1 MAYKFI
7 IKGIRKFNE
16 EKVVEKALVSY
27 RGIANDPE
35 VKVMYHETSGEEKE
49 SYTVMTVNVSSQ
61 GVNIKHMNGGN
72 IIVELPW
79 LASQMDVRLCYAY
92 LNAVKKVHR
101 GARIMDEEDKG
112 VKLTEAD
119 AKEQWQQRWQ
129 NMDEIINK
137 GEKLVVAGAVRD
149 FHLNPAKYVGRDEAT
164 NRIGVV
170 FEDLVTIQ
178 WANLDAINVREEKR
192 HVTEEE
198 ELSSIRVV
206 DNQED
211 AFIGA
216 CQYVGMMKGNTCKM
230 VKFEDFCHLMK
241 EQDEFQLLDDAQALL
256 NKMDDEQWNEL
267 FDRAGGI
274 VRENFRKTFIMRWN
288 TDVSNYTLSEFED
301 AMEDFFDEGFYYD
314 WSIWDYQKAHIGD
327 KFYMIRT
334 GEGANGVVMR
344 GTIIGTPY
352 PDEDWSGKGRK
363 VYYIRMNLTN
373 MIHPER
379 TPLLLTTDELT
390 KAVPDFN
397 WKEGHSGEILNDTQS
412 AKLEEVWEDYIGR
425 THAISSEEVVDGNF
439 NDFYKEKGWK
449 RPECYQGHGD
459 HIDTIMD
466 PEEFLE
472 KHLPEV
478 GTWTFFDTAHT
489 HITHNEYQDDEGDLL
504 VVKTGGDMGMIA
516 LMLNNAK
523 AKRIDFVST
532 YPFHKGIPH
541 KLTIKKVAE
550 WDNQV
555 EAVVYAETEE
565 MPIAFYATDYYTNKK
580 KYVPGAELDIELAAS
595 AYKIVEGESETVLD
609 AETSA
614 KMRSDMG
621 IEPEYDKEGNILPMI
636 LCNEE
641 LVAYLP
647 HNEEYPDDAE
657 FASSIKSV
665 EQVSLF
671 GIDFIKAEISICHEP
686 EETYVPLYF
695 KKEYL
700 PDAKKGTLVRGFLWM
715 QGKINDEN

>member
-1 MAYKFI
+1 MAYKFT

-16 EKVVEKALVSY
+16 EKIVEKTLTSY
-27 RGIANDPE
+27 RGVADDPE
-35 VKVMYHETSGEEKE
+35 VKIRYHQETGEERE
-49 SYTVMTVNVSSQ
+49 SYTIMTEKVSTQ
-61 GVNIKHMNGGN
+61 GINIKHMIGGN

-79 LASQMDVRLCYAY
+79 LASQMDVKLCYAY
-92 LNAVKKVHR
+92 LNAIKKVHR
-101 GARIMDEEDKG
+101 GSRIVDEEDKG

-119 AKEQWQQRWQ
+119 AKEQWHLRCK
-129 NMDEIINK
+129 NLDDIINR
-137 GEKLVVAGAVRD
+137 GEKLVISGANRD
-149 FHLNPAKYVGRDEAT
+149 FHLNPAKYIGRDEAM
-164 NRIGVV
+164 NKIEEA
-170 FEDLVTIQ
+170 FEDFINVQ
-178 WANLDAINVREEKR
+178 WTNLEAINIGEEKR
-192 HVTEEE
+192 HITEEE
-198 ELSSIRVV
+198 ELSTIRVV
-206 DNQED
+206 DNTD
-211 AFIGA
+211 DVFIGV

-230 VKFEDFCHLMK
+230 VKFDYFCHLME
-241 EQDEFQLLDDAQALL
+241 EQDEFRLLDEAQALL
-256 NKMDDEQWNEL
+256 DKMDDEQWNEL
-267 FDRAGGI
+267 FDRAEGV

-288 TDVSNYTLSEFED
+288 TDISNYKLSEFED
-301 AMEDFFDEGFYYD
+301 AMGDFFDEGFYYD

-327 KFYMIRT
+327 RFYMIRT
-334 GEGANGVVMR
+334 GEGKNGVVMR
-344 GTIIGTPY
+344 GTIISTPY

-363 VYYIRMNLTN
+363 VFYIRMSLTN

-390 KAVPDFN
+390 EAIPDFN
-397 WKEGHSGEILNDTQS
+397 WKGGHSGEILSDVQ
-412 AKLEEVWEDYIGR
+412 ADKLEEVWRDYIER
-425 THAISSEEVVDGNF
+425 THAISSEEVVEGDF
-439 NDFYKEKGWK
+439 NEFYKEKGWK
-449 RPECYQGHGD
+449 KPECYQGHGD

-466 PEEFLE
+466 PDEFLE

-489 HITHNEYQDDEGDLL
+489 NITHNEYHDDEGDLL
-504 VVKTGGDMGMIA
+504 VVKTGDDMGMIA

-523 AKRIDFVST
+523 AKRIDFVCT

-550 WDNQV
+550 WDSQV

-580 KYVPGAELDIELAAS
+580 RYVPGAELDIELAAS
-595 AYKIVEGESETVLD
+595 AYKIVEGERETVLD

-614 KMRSDMG
+614 RMRSDMG
-621 IEPEYDKEGNILPMI
+621 IEPEYDKDGNVLPMI
-636 LCNEE
+636 LSNEK

-647 HNEEYPDDAE
+647 HNEEFPDDAE

-671 GIDFIKAEISICHEP
+671 GIDFIKAVISICHEP

-700 PDAKKGTLVRGFLWM
+700 PNAKKGTLVRGFLWM
-715 QGKINDEN
+715 QGKINNEN

>member
-1 MAYKFI
+1 MAYKFT

-16 EKVVEKALVSY
+16 EKIVEKTLTSY
-27 RGIANDPE
+27 RGVADDPE
-35 VKVMYHETSGEEKE
+35 VKIRYHQETGEERE
-49 SYTVMTVNVSSQ
+49 SYTIMTEKVSTQ
-61 GVNIKHMNGGN
+61 GINIKHMIGGN

-79 LASQMDVRLCYAY
+79 LASQMDVKLCYAY
-92 LNAVKKVHR
+92 LNAIKKVHR
-101 GARIMDEEDKG
+101 GCRIVDEEDKG
-112 VKLTEAD
+112 VKLTEVD
-119 AKEQWQQRWQ
+119 VKEQWHLRCK
-129 NMDEIINK
+129 NLDDIINR
-137 GEKLVVAGAVRD
+137 GEKLVISGANRD
-149 FHLNPAKYVGRDEAT
+149 FHLNPARYFGRDEAK
-164 NRIGVV
+164 NKIEEA
-170 FEDLVTIQ
+170 FEDFINVQ
-178 WANLDAINVREEKR
+178 WTNLEAINIREEKR
-192 HVTEEE
+192 HITEEE
-198 ELSSIRVV
+198 ELSTIRVV
-206 DNQED
+206 DNTD
-211 AFIGA
+211 DVFIGV

-230 VKFEDFCHLMK
+230 VKFEDFCSLME
-241 EQDEFQLLDDAQALL
+241 EQDKFRLLDEAQALL
-256 NKMDDEQWNEL
+256 DKMDDEQWNDL
-267 FDRAGGI
+267 FDRAEGI
-274 VRENFRKTFIMRWN
+274 IRENFRKTFIMRWN
-288 TDVSNYTLSEFED
+288 TDISNYKLSEFED

-327 KFYMIRT
+327 RFYMIRT
-334 GEGANGVVMR
+334 GEGKNGVVMR

-363 VYYIRMNLTN
+363 VFYIRMSLTN

-390 KAVPDFN
+390 EAIPDFN
-397 WKEGHSGEILNDTQS
+397 WKGGHSGEILSDAQ
-412 AKLEEVWEDYIGR
+412 ADKLEEVWKDYIER
-425 THAISSEEVVDGNF
+425 THAISSEEVVDGDF
-439 NDFYKEKGWK
+439 NEFYKEKGWK
-449 RPECYQGHGD
+449 KPECYQGHGD

-466 PEEFLE
+466 PDEFLE

-489 HITHNEYQDDEGDLL
+489 NITHNEYHNDEGDLL

-523 AKRIDFVST
+523 AKRIEFVCT

-580 KYVPGAELDIELAAS
+580 RYVPGAELDIELAAS
-595 AYKIVEGESETVLD
+595 AYKIVEGEKETVLD

-614 KMRSDMG
+614 RMRSDMG
-621 IEPEYDKEGNILPMI
+621 IEPEYDKDGNVLPMI
-636 LCNEE
+636 LSNEKF
-641 LVAYLP
+641 VAYLP
-647 HNEEYPDDAE
+647 HNEEFPDDAE

-671 GIDFIKAEISICHEP
+671 GIDFIKAVISICHEP

-700 PDAKKGTLVRGFLWM
+700 PNAQKGTLVRGFLWM
-715 QGKINDEN
+715 QGKINNEN

>member
-1 MAYKFI
+1 MAYKFT

-16 EKVVEKALVSY
+16 EKVVEKTLTSY
-27 RGIANDPE
+27 RGVANDLD
-35 VKVMYHETSGEEKE
+35 VKVRYHQETGEEKE
-49 SYTVMTVNVSSQ
+49 SYTIMTENLSTQ
-61 GVNIKHMNGGN
+61 GINIKHMIGGN
-72 IIVELPW
+72 IVIELPW
-79 LASQMDVRLCYAY
+79 LASQMDVKLCYAY
-92 LNAVKKVHR
+92 LNAIKKVHR
-101 GARIMDEEDKG
+101 GCRIVDEEDKG

-119 AKEQWQQRWQ
+119 AKEQWHLRCK
-129 NMDEIINK
+129 NLDDIINR
-137 GEKLVVAGAVRD
+137 GEKLVISGVNRD
-149 FHLNPAKYVGRDEAT
+149 FHLNPAKYIGRDEAK
-164 NRIGVV
+164 NKIQEA
-170 FEDLVTIQ
+170 FEDFINVQ
-178 WANLDAINVREEKR
+178 WTNLEAINIGEEKR
-192 HVTEEE
+192 HITEEE
-198 ELSSIRVV
+198 ELSTIRVV
-206 DNQED
+206 DNTD
-211 AFIGA
+211 DVFIGV

-230 VKFEDFCHLMK
+230 VKFEDFCSLM
-241 EQDEFQLLDDAQALL
+241 ENLDEFRLLDDAQALL
-256 NKMDDEQWNEL
+256 NKIDEEKWDEL
-267 FDRAGGI
+267 FDKAQGI
-274 VRENFRKTFIMRWN
+274 IRENFRKTFIMRWN
-288 TDVSNYTLSEFED
+288 TDISNYKLSEFED

-327 KFYMIRT
+327 RFYMIRT
-334 GEGANGVVMR
+334 GEGKNGVVMR
-344 GTIIGTPY
+344 GSIIGTPY

-363 VYYIRMNLTN
+363 VFYIRMSLTN

-390 KAVPDFN
+390 EAIPDFN
-397 WKEGHSGEILNDTQS
+397 WKGGHSGEILSDAQ
-412 AKLEEVWEDYIGR
+412 ADKLEKVWKDYIER
-425 THAISSEEVVDGNF
+425 THAISSEEVVDGDF
-439 NDFYKEKGWK
+439 NEFYKEKGWK
-449 RPECYQGHGD
+449 KPECYQGHGD

-489 HITHNEYQDDEGDLL
+489 RITHNEYHDDEGDLL

-523 AKRIDFVST
+523 VKRIDFVCT

-550 WDNQV
+550 WDSQI

-565 MPIAFYATDYYTNKK
+565 MPIAFYATDYYTNKN
-580 KYVPGAELDIELAAS
+580 KYVPGAVLDIELAAS
-595 AYKIVEGESETVLD
+595 GYKVIEGEEKTVLD

-614 KMRSDMG
+614 RMRQDMG
-621 IEPEYDKEGNILPMI
+621 IEPEYDENGNILPME
-636 LCNEE
+636 LYNNE

-647 HNEEYPDDAE
+647 HNEEFPDDAE
-657 FASSIKSV
+657 FASTVKSV

-671 GIDFIKAEISICHEP
+671 GIDFIKAVISICHEP

-700 PDAKKGTLVRGFLWM
+700 PETKAGTLLRGFLWM
-715 QGKINDEN
+715 QGKIKN

>member
-1 MAYKFI
+1 MAYKFT

-16 EKVVEKALVSY
+16 EKIVEKTLTSY
-27 RGIANDPE
+27 RGVADDPE
-35 VKVMYHETSGEEKE
+35 VKIRYHQETGEERE
-49 SYTVMTVNVSSQ
+49 SYTIMTEKISTQ
-61 GVNIKHMNGGN
+61 GINIKHMVGGN

-79 LASQMDVRLCYAY
+79 LASQMDVKLCYAY
-92 LNAVKKVHR
+92 LNAIKKVHR
-101 GARIMDEEDKG
+101 GCRIVDEEDKG

-119 AKEQWQQRWQ
+119 AKEQWHLRCK
-129 NMDEIINK
+129 NLDDIINR
-137 GEKLVVAGAVRD
+137 GEKLVISGANRD
-149 FHLNPAKYVGRDEAT
+149 FHLNPARYIGRDEAK
-164 NRIGVV
+164 NKIEEA
-170 FEDLVTIQ
+170 FEDFINVQ
-178 WANLDAINVREEKR
+178 WTNLEAINIGEEKR
-192 HVTEEE
+192 HITEEE
-198 ELSSIRVV
+198 ELSTIRVV
-206 DNQED
+206 DNTD
-211 AFIGA
+211 DVFIGV

-230 VKFEDFCHLMK
+230 VKFEDFCHLM
-241 EQDEFQLLDDAQALL
+241 EENDEFRLLDEAQALL
-256 NKMDDEQWNEL
+256 DKMDDEQWNEL
-267 FDRAGGI
+267 FDRAEGV
-274 VRENFRKTFIMRWN
+274 VRENFRKTFVMRWN
-288 TDVSNYTLSEFED
+288 TDISNYKLSEFED

-327 KFYMIRT
+327 HFYMIRT
-334 GEGANGVVMR
+334 GEGKNGVVMR

-363 VYYIRMNLTN
+363 VYYIRMSLSN

-390 KAVPDFN
+390 EVIPDFN
-397 WKEGHSGEILNDTQS
+397 WKGGHSGEILSDAQ
-412 AKLEEVWEDYIGR
+412 ADKLEKVWKDYIER
-425 THAISSEEVVDGNF
+425 THAISSEEVVDGDF
-439 NDFYKEKGWK
+439 NEFYKEKGWK
-449 RPECYQGHGD
+449 KPECYQGHGD

-466 PEEFLE
+466 PDEFLE

-489 HITHNEYQDDEGDLL
+489 NITHNEYHNDEGDLL

-523 AKRIDFVST
+523 AKRIDFVCT

-541 KLTIKKVAE
+541 KLNIKKVAE
-550 WDNQV
+550 WDSQV

-565 MPIAFYATDYYTNKK
+565 MPIAFYATDYYTNKN
-580 KYVPGAELDIELAAS
+580 KYVPGAVLNIELAGS

-614 KMRSDMG
+614 RVRSDMG
-621 IEPEYDKEGNILPMI
+621 IEPEYDKDGNVLPMI
-636 LCNEE
+636 LNNEK

-647 HNEEYPDDAE
+647 HNEEFPDDAE

-700 PDAKKGTLVRGFLWM
+700 PDARKGTLVRGFLWM
-715 QGKINDEN
+715 QGKINNEN

>member
-1 MAYKFI
+1 MAYKFT

-16 EKVVEKALVSY
+16 EKIVEKTLTSY
-27 RGIANDPE
+27 RGVADDPE
-35 VKVMYHETSGEEKE
+35 VKIRYHQETGEERE
-49 SYTVMTVNVSSQ
+49 SYTIMTEKVSTQ
-61 GVNIKHMNGGN
+61 GINIKHMIGGN

-79 LASQMDVRLCYAY
+79 LASQMDVKLCYAY
-92 LNAVKKVHR
+92 LNAIKKVHR
-101 GARIMDEEDKG
+101 GCRIVDEEDKG
-112 VKLTEAD
+112 VKLTEVD
-119 AKEQWQQRWQ
+119 AKEQWHLRCK
-129 NMDEIINK
+129 NLDDIINR
-137 GEKLVVAGAVRD
+137 GEKLVISGANRD
-149 FHLNPAKYVGRDEAT
+149 FHLNPARYFGRDEAK
-164 NRIGVV
+164 NKIEEA
-170 FEDLVTIQ
+170 FEDFINVQ
-178 WANLDAINVREEKR
+178 WTNLEAINIREEKR
-192 HVTEEE
+192 HITEEE
-198 ELSSIRVV
+198 ELSTIRVV
-206 DNQED
+206 DNTD
-211 AFIGA
+211 DVFIGV

-230 VKFEDFCHLMK
+230 VKFEDFCSLME
-241 EQDEFQLLDDAQALL
+241 EQDKFRLLDEAQALL
-256 NKMDDEQWNEL
+256 DKMDDEQWNEL
-267 FDRAGGI
+267 FDRAEGV
-274 VRENFRKTFIMRWN
+274 VREYFRKTFIMRWN
-288 TDVSNYTLSEFED
+288 TDISNYKLSEFED

-327 KFYMIRT
+327 RFYMIRT
-334 GEGANGVVMR
+334 GEGKNGVVMR

-363 VYYIRMNLTN
+363 VFYIRMSLTN

-390 KAVPDFN
+390 EAIPDFN
-397 WKEGHSGEILNDTQS
+397 WKGGHSGEILSDAQ
-412 AKLEEVWEDYIGR
+412 ADKLEKVWKDYIER
-425 THAISSEEVVDGNF
+425 THAISSEEVVDGDF
-439 NDFYKEKGWK
+439 NEFYKEKGWK
-449 RPECYQGHGD
+449 KPECYQGHGD

-466 PEEFLE
+466 PDEFLE

-489 HITHNEYQDDEGDLL
+489 NITHNEYHDDEGDLL

-523 AKRIDFVST
+523 AKRIDFVCT

-550 WDNQV
+550 WDSQV

-580 KYVPGAELDIELAAS
+580 RYVLGAELDIELAAS
-595 AYKIVEGESETVLD
+595 AYKIVEGEKETVLD

-614 KMRSDMG
+614 RMRSDMG
-621 IEPEYDKEGNILPMI
+621 IELEYNKDGNVLPMI
-636 LCNEE
+636 LSNEK

-647 HNEEYPDDAE
+647 HNEEFPDDAE

-715 QGKINDEN
+715 QGKINNEN

>member
-1 MAYKFI
+1 MAYKFT

-16 EKVVEKALVSY
+16 EKVVEKVLLSF

-35 VKVMYHETSGEEKE
+35 VKVMYHETSGAEKE
-49 SYTVMTVNVSSQ
+49 SYTVMTVSVSSQ
-61 GVNIKHMNGGN
+61 GINIKHMIGGN

-119 AKEQWQQRWQ
+119 AKEEWQHRWQ

-149 FHLNPAKYVGRDEAT
+149 FHLNPAKYIGRDEAT
-164 NRIGVV
+164 NRIGEA
-170 FEDLVTIQ
+170 FDDLIAIQ

-192 HVTEEE
+192 HVSEEE

-211 AFIGA
+211 VFIGA

-256 NKMDDEQWNEL
+256 NKMNIEQWNEL

-288 TDVSNYTLSEFED
+288 TDISNYTLSEFED
-301 AMEDFFDEGFYYD
+301 ALEDFFDEGFYYD
-314 WSIWDYQKAHIGD
+314 WSIWDYQKADIGD

-334 GEGANGVVMR
+334 GDGKNGVVMR
-344 GTIIGTPY
+344 GTIIGNPY

-373 MIHPER
+373 MIHPEK

-390 KAVPDFN
+390 EAIPDFN
-397 WKEGHSGEILNDTQS
+397 WKEGHSGEILSDSQ
-412 AKLEEVWEDYIGR
+412 ADKLEEVWKDYIER

-449 RPECYQGHGD
+449 KPECYQGHGD

-466 PEEFLE
+466 PEEFLT
-472 KHLPEV
+472 KFLPDI
-478 GTWTFFDTAHT
+478 GKWTFYDTAHT
-489 HITHNEYQDDEGDLL
+489 KITHNEYDDEKGDLL

-516 LMLNNAK
+516 LMLNNEK
-523 AKRIDFVST
+523 AKRIDFVCT
-532 YPFHKGIPH
+532 FPFHKGIPH
-541 KLTIKKVAE
+541 KLRIKKVVE
-550 WDNQV
+550 WDSQV

-565 MPIAFYATDYYTNKK
+565 MNIAFYATDYYTNKA

-595 AYKIVEGESETVLD
+595 GYKVVEGEEKTVLD

-614 KMRSDMG
+614 KMRNDMG
-621 IEPEYDKEGNILPMI
+621 IEPEYDDEGNVLPME
-636 LCNEE
+636 LYHNE
-641 LVAYLP
+641 LVAYLS

-657 FASSIKSV
+657 FASPIKSV

-671 GIDFIKAEISICHEP
+671 GIDFIKAVISICHEP

-700 PDAKKGTLVRGFLWM
+700 PNAKKGTLVRGFLWM
-715 QGKINDEN
+715 QGKIKA

>member
-1 MAYKFI
+1 MAYKFT

-16 EKVVEKALVSY
+16 EKIVEKTLTSY
-27 RGIANDPE
+27 RGVADDPE
-35 VKVMYHETSGEEKE
+35 VKIRYHQETGEERE
-49 SYTVMTVNVSSQ
+49 SYTIMTEKVSTQ
-61 GVNIKHMNGGN
+61 GINIKHMIGGN

-79 LASQMDVRLCYAY
+79 LASQMDVKLCYAY
-92 LNAVKKVHR
+92 LNAIKKVHR
-101 GARIMDEEDKG
+101 GCRIVDEEDKG
-112 VKLTEAD
+112 VKLTEVD
-119 AKEQWQQRWQ
+119 AKEQWHLRCK
-129 NMDEIINK
+129 NLDDIINR
-137 GEKLVVAGAVRD
+137 GEKLVISGANRD
-149 FHLNPAKYVGRDEAT
+149 FHLNPARYIGRDEAK
-164 NRIGVV
+164 NKIEEA
-170 FEDLVTIQ
+170 FEDFINVQ
-178 WANLDAINVREEKR
+178 WTNLEAINIREEKR
-192 HVTEEE
+192 HITEEE
-198 ELSSIRVV
+198 ELSTIRVV
-206 DNQED
+206 DNTD
-211 AFIGA
+211 DVFIGV

-230 VKFEDFCHLMK
+230 VKFEDFCHLMEEK
-241 EQDEFQLLDDAQALL
+241 DEYRLLDEAQALL
-256 NKMDDEQWNEL
+256 DTMDDEQWNEL
-267 FDRAGGI
+267 FDSAEGV

-288 TDVSNYTLSEFED
+288 TDISNYKLSEFED
-301 AMEDFFDEGFYYD
+301 AMEDFFNEGFYYD

-327 KFYMIRT
+327 RFYMIRT
-334 GEGANGVVMR
+334 GEGKNGVVMR
-344 GTIIGTPY
+344 GIIIGTPY

-363 VYYIRMNLTN
+363 VFYIRMSLTN

-390 KAVPDFN
+390 EAIPDFN
-397 WKEGHSGEILNDTQS
+397 WKGGHSGEILSDAQ
-412 AKLEEVWEDYIGR
+412 ADKLEKVWKDYIER
-425 THAISSEEVVDGNF
+425 THAISSEEVVDGDF
-439 NDFYKEKGWK
+439 NEFYKEKGWK
-449 RPECYQGHGD
+449 KPECYQGHGD

-489 HITHNEYQDDEGDLL
+489 NITHNEYHNDEGDLL

-523 AKRIDFVST
+523 AKRIDFVCT

-541 KLTIKKVAE
+541 KLNIKKVAE
-550 WDNQV
+550 WDSQV

-580 KYVPGAELDIELAAS
+580 RYVPGAELDIELAAS
-595 AYKIVEGESETVLD
+595 AYKIVEGEKETVLD

-614 KMRSDMG
+614 RMRSDMG
-621 IEPEYDKEGNILPMI
+621 IEPEYDKDGNVLPMI
-636 LCNEE
+636 LSNEK

-647 HNEEYPDDAE
+647 HNEEFPDDAE

-700 PDAKKGTLVRGFLWM
+700 PDARKGTLVRGFLWM
-715 QGKINDEN
+715 QGKINNEN

>member
-1 MAYKFI
+1 MAYKFT

-27 RGIANDPE
+27 RGIDNDPE
-35 VKVMYHETSGEEKE
+35 VKVMYHETLGEEKE

-61 GVNIKHMNGGN
+61 GVNIKHMIGGN

-119 AKEQWQQRWQ
+119 AKEEWQQRWQ

-149 FHLNPAKYVGRDEAT
+149 FHLNPAKYIGRDEAT
-164 NRIGVV
+164 NRIGEA
-170 FEDLVTIQ
+170 FDDLIAIQ

-211 AFIGA
+211 VFIGA
-216 CQYVGMMKGNTCKM
+216 CQFVGMMKGNTCKM
-230 VKFEDFCHLMK
+230 VKFEDFCHLMEK
-241 EQDEFQLLDDAQALL
+241 QDEFQLLDDAQALL
-256 NKMDDEQWNEL
+256 NKMDVEMWNEL

-274 VRENFRKTFIMRWN
+274 NRENFRKTFIMRWN
-288 TDVSNYTLSEFED
+288 TDISNYTLSEFED

-314 WSIWDYQKAHIGD
+314 WSIWDHQKAHIGD

-379 TPLLLTTDELT
+379 TPLLLTTGELT
-390 KAVPDFN
+390 EAIPDFN
-397 WKEGHSGEILNDTQS
+397 WKEGHSGEILSDSQ
-412 AKLEEVWEDYIGR
+412 ADKLEGVWNDYIER
-425 THAISSEEVVDGNF
+425 THVISSEEVVEGDF

-449 RPECYQGHGD
+449 KPECYQGHGD

-466 PEEFLE
+466 PEEFLT
-472 KHLPEV
+472 KYLPDI
-478 GTWTFFDTAHT
+478 GKWTFYDTAHT
-489 HITHNEYQDDEGDLL
+489 KITHNEYDNEKGDLL
-504 VVKTGGDMGMIA
+504 VVKTGGEMGMVA
-516 LMLNNAK
+516 LLLNNEK
-523 AKRIDFVST
+523 VGRLDFVCT

-541 KLTIKKVAE
+541 KLKIKKVAE
-550 WDNQV
+550 WDSQV

-565 MPIAFYATDYYTNKK
+565 MNIAFYATDYYTNKA

-595 AYKIVEGESETVLD
+595 GYKVVEGEEKTVLD

-614 KMRSDMG
+614 KMRNDMG
-621 IEPEYDKEGNILPMI
+621 IEPEYDDEGNVLPME
-636 LCNEE
+636 LYHNE
-641 LVAYLP
+641 LVAYLS

-657 FASSIKSV
+657 FASPIKSV

-671 GIDFIKAEISICHEP
+671 SIDFIKAVISICHEP
-686 EETYVPLYF
+686 EETYVHLYF

-700 PDAKKGTLVRGFLWM
+700 PNAKKGTLVRGFLWM
-715 QGKINDEN
+715 QGKIKA

>member
-1 MAYKFI
+1 MAYKFT

-27 RGIANDPE
+27 RGIDNDPE

-61 GVNIKHMNGGN
+61 GVNIKHMIGGN

-119 AKEQWQQRWQ
+119 AKEEWQQRWQ

-149 FHLNPAKYVGRDEAT
+149 FHLNPAKYIGRDEAT
-164 NRIGVV
+164 NRIGEA
-170 FEDLVTIQ
+170 FDDLVAIQ

-198 ELSSIRVV
+198 ELSNIRVV

-211 AFIGA
+211 VFIGA
-216 CQYVGMMKGNTCKM
+216 CQFVGMMKGNTCKM
-230 VKFEDFCHLMK
+230 VKFEDFCHLM
-241 EQDEFQLLDDAQALL
+241 ENQEGFRLLDDAQALL

-288 TDVSNYTLSEFED
+288 TDISNYTLSEFED

-327 KFYMIRT
+327 HFYMIRT
-334 GEGANGVVMR
+334 GEGTNGVVMR

-390 KAVPDFN
+390 EAIPDFN
-397 WKEGHSGEILNDTQS
+397 WKEGHSGEILSDSQTD
-412 AKLEEVWEDYIGR
+412 KLEDVWKDYIER
-425 THAISSEEVVDGNF
+425 THAISSEEVVEGDF

-449 RPECYQGHGD
+449 KPECYQGHGD

-466 PEEFLE
+466 PEEFLT
-472 KHLPEV
+472 KYLPDI
-478 GTWTFFDTAHT
+478 GKWTFYDTAHT
-489 HITHNEYQDDEGDLL
+489 KITHNEYDDEKGDLL

-516 LMLNNAK
+516 LMLNNEK
-523 AKRIDFVST
+523 AKRIDFVCT

-541 KLTIKKVAE
+541 KLKIKKVVE
-550 WDNQV
+550 WDSQV

-565 MPIAFYATDYYTNKK
+565 MNIAFYATDYYANKSR
-580 KYVPGAELDIELAAS
+580 YVPGAELDIELAAS
-595 AYKIVEGESETVLD
+595 AYKIIEGESETVLD

-621 IEPEYDKEGNILPMI
+621 IEPEYDKDGNILPMV
-636 LCNEE
+636 LCNDE

-647 HNEEYPDDAE
+647 HNEEFPDDAE
-657 FASSIKSV
+657 FASPIKSV
-665 EQVSLF
+665 EPLSLF

-700 PDAKKGTLVRGFLWM
+700 PNAQKGTLVRGFLWM
-715 QGKINDEN
+715 QGKIKA

>member
-1 MAYKFI
+1 MAYKFT

-27 RGIANDPE
+27 RGIDNDPE

-61 GVNIKHMNGGN
+61 GINIKHMIGGN

-119 AKEQWQQRWQ
+119 AKEEWQQRWQ

-149 FHLNPAKYVGRDEAT
+149 FHLNPAKYIGRDEAT
-164 NRIGVV
+164 NRIGEA
-170 FEDLVTIQ
+170 FDDLVAIQ

-192 HVTEEE
+192 HVSEEE
-198 ELSSIRVV
+198 ELSSIRIV

-211 AFIGA
+211 VFIGA

-230 VKFEDFCHLMK
+230 VKFEDFCHLMEK
-241 EQDEFQLLDDAQALL
+241 QDEFQLLDDAQALL

-288 TDVSNYTLSEFED
+288 TDISNYTLSEFED

-327 KFYMIRT
+327 HFYMIRT

-390 KAVPDFN
+390 EAIPDFN
-397 WKEGHSGEILNDTQS
+397 WKEGHSGEILSDSQ
-412 AKLEEVWEDYIGR
+412 ADKLEGVWNDYIER
-425 THAISSEEVVDGNF
+425 THAISSEEVVEGDF

-449 RPECYQGHGD
+449 KPECYQGHGD

-466 PEEFLE
+466 PEEFLT
-472 KHLPEV
+472 KYLPDI
-478 GTWTFFDTAHT
+478 GKWTFYDTAHT
-489 HITHNEYQDDEGDLL
+489 KITHNEYDDEKGDLL

-516 LMLNNAK
+516 LMLNNEK
-523 AKRIDFVST
+523 AKRIDFVCT

-541 KLTIKKVAE
+541 KLKIKKVAE
-550 WDNQV
+550 WDSQV
-555 EAVVYAETEE
+555 EAVVYAETEG
-565 MPIAFYATDYYTNKK
+565 MNISFYATDYYANKSR
-580 KYVPGAELDIELAAS
+580 YVPGAELNIELAAS
-595 AYKIVEGESETVLD
+595 AYKIMEGESKTVLD

-614 KMRSDMG
+614 KMRSDMR
-621 IEPEYDKEGNILPMI
+621 IEPEYDKDGNILPMI
-636 LCNEE
+636 LCNDE

-647 HNEEYPDDAE
+647 HNEEFPDDAE
-657 FASSIKSV
+657 FASPIKSV

-671 GIDFIKAEISICHEP
+671 GIDFIKAVISICHEP

-700 PDAKKGTLVRGFLWM
+700 PNAKKGTLVRGFLWM
-715 QGKINDEN
+715 QGKIR

>member
-1 MAYKFI
+1 MAYKFT

-27 RGIANDPE
+27 RGIDNDPE

-61 GVNIKHMNGGN
+61 GINIKHMIGGN

-92 LNAVKKVHR
+92 LNSVKKVHR

-119 AKEQWQQRWQ
+119 AKEEWQQRWQ

-149 FHLNPAKYVGRDEAT
+149 FHLNPSKYIGRDEAT
-164 NRIGVV
+164 NRIGEA
-170 FEDLVTIQ
+170 FDDLIAIQ

-211 AFIGA
+211 VFIGA
-216 CQYVGMMKGNTCKM
+216 CQFVGMMKGNTCKM
-230 VKFEDFCHLMK
+230 VKFEDFCHLM
-241 EQDEFQLLDDAQALL
+241 ENQEGFRLLDDAQALL
-256 NKMDDEQWNEL
+256 NKMDVELWNEL

-288 TDVSNYTLSEFED
+288 TDISNYTLSEFED

-314 WSIWDYQKAHIGD
+314 WSIWDHQKAHIGD

-390 KAVPDFN
+390 EAIPDFN
-397 WKEGHSGEILNDTQS
+397 WKEGHSGEILSDAQ
-412 AKLEEVWEDYIGR
+412 ADKLEEVWKDYIER
-425 THAISSEEVVDGNF
+425 THAISSEEVVEGDF

-449 RPECYQGHGD
+449 KPECYQGHGD

-466 PEEFLE
+466 PEEFLT
-472 KHLPEV
+472 KYLPDI
-478 GTWTFFDTAHT
+478 GKWTFYDTAHT
-489 HITHNEYQDDEGDLL
+489 KITHNEYDDEKGDLL

-516 LMLNNAK
+516 LMLNNEK
-523 AKRIDFVST
+523 AKRIDFVCT

-541 KLTIKKVAE
+541 KLKIKKVAE
-550 WDNQV
+550 WDSQV
-555 EAVVYAETEE
+555 EAVVYAETEG
-565 MPIAFYATDYYTNKK
+565 MNIAFYATDYYANKRR
-580 KYVPGAELDIELAAS
+580 YVPGAELNIELAAS
-595 AYKIVEGESETVLD
+595 AYKIIESESETVLD
-609 AETSA
+609 AVTSA

-621 IEPEYDKEGNILPMI
+621 IEPEYDKDGNILPMV
-636 LCNEE
+636 LCNDE
-641 LVAYLP
+641 LVAYLQ
-647 HNEEYPDDAE
+647 HNEEFPDDAE
-657 FASSIKSV
+657 FASPIKSV
-665 EQVSLF
+665 EPVSLF

-715 QGKINDEN
+715 QGKIRA

>member
-1 MAYKFI
+1 MAYKFT

-16 EKVVEKALVSY
+16 EKIVEKTLTSY
-27 RGIANDPE
+27 RGVADDPE
-35 VKVMYHETSGEEKE
+35 VKIRYHQETGEERE
-49 SYTVMTVNVSSQ
+49 SYTIMTEKVSTQ
-61 GVNIKHMNGGN
+61 GINIKHMVGGN

-79 LASQMDVRLCYAY
+79 LASLMDVKLCYAY
-92 LNAVKKVHR
+92 LNAIKKVHR
-101 GARIMDEEDKG
+101 GCRIVDEEDKG

-119 AKEQWQQRWQ
+119 AKEQWHLRCK
-129 NMDEIINK
+129 NLDDIINR
-137 GEKLVVAGAVRD
+137 GEKLVISGANRD
-149 FHLNPAKYVGRDEAT
+149 FHLNPARYIGRDEAK
-164 NRIGVV
+164 NKIEEA
-170 FEDLVTIQ
+170 FEDFINVQ
-178 WANLDAINVREEKR
+178 WTNLEAINIGEEKR
-192 HVTEEE
+192 HITEEE
-198 ELSSIRVV
+198 ELSTIRVV
-206 DNQED
+206 DNTD
-211 AFIGA
+211 DVFIGV

-230 VKFEDFCHLMK
+230 VKFEDFCHLM
-241 EQDEFQLLDDAQALL
+241 EENDEFRLLDEAQALL
-256 NKMDDEQWNEL
+256 DKMDDEQWNEL
-267 FDRAGGI
+267 FDRAEGV
-274 VRENFRKTFIMRWN
+274 VRENFRKTFVMRWN
-288 TDVSNYTLSEFED
+288 TDISNYKLSEFED

-327 KFYMIRT
+327 RFYMIRT
-334 GEGANGVVMR
+334 GEGKNGVVMR

-363 VYYIRMNLTN
+363 VYYIRMSLSN

-390 KAVPDFN
+390 EVIPDFN
-397 WKEGHSGEILNDTQS
+397 WKGGHSGEILSDAQ
-412 AKLEEVWEDYIGR
+412 ADKLEKVWKDYIER
-425 THAISSEEVVDGNF
+425 THAISSEEVVDGDF
-439 NDFYKEKGWK
+439 NEFYKEKGWK
-449 RPECYQGHGD
+449 KPECYQGHGD

-466 PEEFLE
+466 PDEFLE

-489 HITHNEYQDDEGDLL
+489 NITHNEYHNDEGDLL

-541 KLTIKKVAE
+541 KLNIKKVAE

-565 MPIAFYATDYYTNKK
+565 MPIAFYATDYYTNKN
-580 KYVPGAELDIELAAS
+580 KYVPGAVLNIELAGS

-614 KMRSDMG
+614 RMRSDMG
-621 IEPEYDKEGNILPMI
+621 IEPEYDKDGNVLPMI
-636 LCNEE
+636 LNNEK

-647 HNEEYPDDAE
+647 HNEEFPDDAE

-715 QGKINDEN
+715 QGKINNEN

>member
-1 MAYKFI
+1 MAYKFT

-16 EKVVEKALVSY
+16 EKVVEKTLTSY
-27 RGIANDPE
+27 RGVAGDPE
-35 VKVMYHETSGEEKE
+35 VKVRYHQETGEEKV
-49 SYTVMTVNVSSQ
+49 SYTIMTEKLSTQ
-61 GVNIKHMNGGN
+61 GINIKHMVGGN
-72 IIVELPW
+72 ILIELPW
-79 LASQMDVRLCYAY
+79 LASQMDVKLCYAY
-92 LNAVKKVHR
+92 LNAIKKVHR
-101 GARIMDEEDKG
+101 GARIMDEDDKG

-119 AKEQWQQRWQ
+119 AKEQWHLRCK
-129 NMDEIINK
+129 NLDDIINR
-137 GEKLVVAGAVRD
+137 GEKLIIAGANRD
-149 FHLNPAKYVGRDEAT
+149 FHLNPAKYIGRDEAKNKIEEAFDDFIT
-164 NRIGVV
+164 V
-170 FEDLVTIQ
+170 Q
-178 WANLDAINVREEKR
+178 WTSLEAINIGEEKR
-192 HVTEEE
+192 HISEEE
-198 ELSSIRVV
+198 ELSTIRVV
-206 DNQED
+206 DNTD
-211 AFIGA
+211 DVFIGV

-230 VKFEDFCHLMK
+230 VKFEDFCHLMEDK
-241 EQDEFQLLDDAQALL
+241 DEFRLLDDAQALL
-256 NKMDDEQWNEL
+256 DKMDDEQWNEL
-267 FDRAGGI
+267 FDRVEGI
-274 VRENFRKTFIMRWN
+274 VRENFRKTFVMRWN
-288 TDVSNYTLSEFED
+288 TDISNYKLSEFED

-327 KFYMIRT
+327 HFYMIRT
-334 GEGANGVVMR
+334 GEGKNGVVMR

-363 VYYIRMNLTN
+363 VYYIRMSLSN

-390 KAVPDFN
+390 EAIPDFN
-397 WKEGHSGEILNDTQS
+397 WKGGHSGEILSDAQ
-412 AKLEEVWEDYIGR
+412 ADKLEKVWKDYIER
-425 THAISSEEVVDGNF
+425 THAISSEEVVDGDF
-439 NDFYKEKGWK
+439 NEFYKEKGWK
-449 RPECYQGHGD
+449 KPECYQGHGD

-489 HITHNEYQDDEGDLL
+489 RITHNEYHNDEGDLL

-523 AKRIDFVST
+523 AKRIDFVCT

-550 WDNQV
+550 WDSQV

-580 KYVPGAELDIELAAS
+580 RYVPGAELDIELAAS
-595 AYKIVEGESETVLD
+595 AYKIVEGEKETVLD

-614 KMRSDMG
+614 RMRSDMG
-621 IEPEYDKEGNILPMI
+621 IELEYDKDGNVLPMI
-636 LCNEE
+636 LSNEK

-647 HNEEYPDDAE
+647 HNEEFPDDAE

-695 KKEYL
+695 KNEYL
-700 PDAKKGTLVRGFLWM
+700 PDARKGTLVRGFLWM
-715 QGKINDEN
+715 QGKINNEN

>member
-1 MAYKFI
+1 MAYKFT

-16 EKVVEKALVSY
+16 EKIVEKTLTSY
-27 RGIANDPE
+27 RGVADDPE
-35 VKVMYHETSGEEKE
+35 VKIRYHQETGEERE
-49 SYTVMTVNVSSQ
+49 SYTIMTEKVSTQ
-61 GVNIKHMNGGN
+61 GINIKHMIGGN

-79 LASQMDVRLCYAY
+79 LASQMDVKLCYAY
-92 LNAVKKVHR
+92 LNAIKKVHR
-101 GARIMDEEDKG
+101 GCRIVDEEDKG

-119 AKEQWQQRWQ
+119 AKEQWHLRCK
-129 NMDEIINK
+129 NLDDIINR
-137 GEKLVVAGAVRD
+137 GEKLVISGANRD
-149 FHLNPAKYVGRDEAT
+149 FHLNPARYIGRDEAK
-164 NRIGVV
+164 NKIEEA
-170 FEDLVTIQ
+170 FEDFINVQ
-178 WANLDAINVREEKR
+178 WTNLEAINIREEKR
-192 HVTEEE
+192 HITEEE
-198 ELSSIRVV
+198 ELSTIRVV
-206 DNQED
+206 DNTD
-211 AFIGA
+211 DVFIGV

-230 VKFEDFCHLMK
+230 VKFEDFCSLME
-241 EQDEFQLLDDAQALL
+241 EQDKFRLLDEAQALL
-256 NKMDDEQWNEL
+256 DKMDDEQWNDL
-267 FDRAGGI
+267 FDRAEGI
-274 VRENFRKTFIMRWN
+274 IRENFRKTFIMRWN
-288 TDVSNYTLSEFED
+288 TDISNYKLSEFED

-327 KFYMIRT
+327 HFYMIRT
-334 GEGANGVVMR
+334 GEGKNGVVMR

-363 VYYIRMNLTN
+363 VYYIRMSLSN

-390 KAVPDFN
+390 EVIPDFN
-397 WKEGHSGEILNDTQS
+397 WKGGHSGEILSDAQ
-412 AKLEEVWEDYIGR
+412 ADKLEKVWKDYIER
-425 THAISSEEVVDGNF
+425 THAISSEEVVDGDF
-439 NDFYKEKGWK
+439 NEFYKEKGWK
-449 RPECYQGHGD
+449 KPECYQGHGD

-466 PEEFLE
+466 PDEFLE

-489 HITHNEYQDDEGDLL
+489 NITHNEYHNDEGDLL

-523 AKRIDFVST
+523 AKRIEFVCT

-580 KYVPGAELDIELAAS
+580 RYVPGAELDIELAAS
-595 AYKIVEGESETVLD
+595 AYKIVEGEKETVLD

-614 KMRSDMG
+614 RMRSDMG
-621 IEPEYDKEGNILPMI
+621 IEPEYDKDGNVLPMI
-636 LCNEE
+636 LSNEK

-647 HNEEYPDDAE
+647 HNEEFPDDAE

-671 GIDFIKAEISICHEP
+671 GIDFIKAVISICHEP

-700 PDAKKGTLVRGFLWM
+700 PNAKKGTLVRGFLWM
-715 QGKINDEN
+715 QGKINNEN

>member
-1 MAYKFI
+1 
-7 IKGIRKFNE
+7 
-16 EKVVEKALVSY
+16 
-27 RGIANDPE
+27 
-35 VKVMYHETSGEEKE
+35 
-49 SYTVMTVNVSSQ
+49 MTVNVSSQ
-61 GVNIKHMNGGN
+61 GINIKHMIGGN

-119 AKEQWQQRWQ
+119 AKEEWQQRWQ

-149 FHLNPAKYVGRDEAT
+149 FHLNPAKYIGRDEAT
-164 NRIGVV
+164 NRIGEAFDDFVA
-170 FEDLVTIQ
+170 IQ

-192 HVTEEE
+192 HITEEE

-211 AFIGA
+211 VFIGA
-216 CQYVGMMKGNTCKM
+216 CQFVGMMKGNTCKM
-230 VKFEDFCHLMK
+230 VKFEDFCHLM
-241 EQDEFQLLDDAQALL
+241 ENQEGFRLLDDAQALL

-288 TDVSNYTLSEFED
+288 TDISNYTLSEFEN

-327 KFYMIRT
+327 HFYMIRT

-363 VYYIRMNLTN
+363 VYYIRMSLTN

-390 KAVPDFN
+390 EAIPDFN
-397 WKEGHSGEILNDTQS
+397 WKEGHSGEILSDSQ
-412 AKLEEVWEDYIGR
+412 ADKLEDVWKDYIER
-425 THAISSEEVVDGNF
+425 TYAISSEEVVEGDF

-449 RPECYQGHGD
+449 KPECYQGHGD

-466 PEEFLE
+466 PEEFLS
-472 KHLPEV
+472 KFLPDI
-478 GTWTFFDTAHT
+478 GKWTFYDTAHT
-489 HITHNEYQDDEGDLL
+489 KITHNEYDDEKGDLL

-516 LMLNNAK
+516 LMLNNEK
-523 AKRIDFVST
+523 AKRIDFVCT

-541 KLTIKKVAE
+541 KLKIKKVVE
-550 WDNQV
+550 WDSQV
-555 EAVVYAETEE
+555 EAVVYAETEG
-565 MPIAFYATDYYTNKK
+565 MNIAFYATDYYANKSR
-580 KYVPGAELDIELAAS
+580 YVPGAELDIELAAS
-595 AYKIVEGESETVLD
+595 AYKIIEGESETVLD

-621 IEPEYDKEGNILPMI
+621 IEPEYDKEGNVLPLT
-636 LCNEE
+636 LCNDE

-647 HNEEYPDDAE
+647 HNEEFPDDAE
-657 FASSIKSV
+657 FASPIKSV
-665 EQVSLF
+665 EPVSLF
-671 GIDFIKAEISICHEP
+671 GIDFIKAVISICHEP

-700 PDAKKGTLVRGFLWM
+700 PNAQKGTLVRGFLWM
-715 QGKINDEN
+715 QGKIKA

>member
-1 MAYKFI
+1 MAYKFT

-16 EKVVEKALVSY
+16 EKIVEKTLTSY
-27 RGIANDPE
+27 RGVADDPE
-35 VKVMYHETSGEEKE
+35 VKIRYHQETGEERE
-49 SYTVMTVNVSSQ
+49 SYTIMTEKVSTQ
-61 GVNIKHMNGGN
+61 GINIKHMIGGN

-79 LASQMDVRLCYAY
+79 LASQMDVKLCYAY
-92 LNAVKKVHR
+92 LNAIKKVHR
-101 GARIMDEEDKG
+101 GCRIVDEEDKG
-112 VKLTEAD
+112 VKLTEVD
-119 AKEQWQQRWQ
+119 AKEQWHLRCK
-129 NMDEIINK
+129 NLDDIINR
-137 GEKLVVAGAVRD
+137 GEKLVISGANRD
-149 FHLNPAKYVGRDEAT
+149 FHLNPARYIGRDEAK
-164 NRIGVV
+164 NKIEEA
-170 FEDLVTIQ
+170 FEDFINVQ
-178 WANLDAINVREEKR
+178 WTNLEAINIREEKR
-192 HVTEEE
+192 HITEEE
-198 ELSSIRVV
+198 ELSTIRVV
-206 DNQED
+206 DNTD
-211 AFIGA
+211 DVFIGV

-230 VKFEDFCHLMK
+230 VKFEDFCSLME
-241 EQDEFQLLDDAQALL
+241 EQDKFRLLDEAQALL
-256 NKMDDEQWNEL
+256 DKMDDEQWNDL
-267 FDRAGGI
+267 FDRAEGI
-274 VRENFRKTFIMRWN
+274 IRENFRKTFIMRWN
-288 TDVSNYTLSEFED
+288 TDISNYKLSEFED

-327 KFYMIRT
+327 RFYMIRT
-334 GEGANGVVMR
+334 GEGKNGVVMR

-363 VYYIRMNLTN
+363 VFYIRMSLTN

-390 KAVPDFN
+390 EAIPDFN
-397 WKEGHSGEILNDTQS
+397 WKGGHSGEILSDAQ
-412 AKLEEVWEDYIGR
+412 ADKLEEVWKDYIER
-425 THAISSEEVVDGNF
+425 THAISSEEVVDGDF
-439 NDFYKEKGWK
+439 NEFYKEKGWK
-449 RPECYQGHGD
+449 KPECYQGHGD

-466 PEEFLE
+466 PDEFLE

-489 HITHNEYQDDEGDLL
+489 NITHNEYHNDEGDLL

-523 AKRIDFVST
+523 AKRIEFVCT

-550 WDNQV
+550 WDSQV

-580 KYVPGAELDIELAAS
+580 RYVPGAELDIELAAS
-595 AYKIVEGESETVLD
+595 AYKIVEGEKETVLD

-614 KMRSDMG
+614 RMRSDMG
-621 IEPEYDKEGNILPMI
+621 IEPEYDKDGNVLPMI
-636 LCNEE
+636 LSNEK

-647 HNEEYPDDAE
+647 HNEEFPDDAE

-715 QGKINDEN
+715 QGKINNEN

>member
-1 MAYKFI
+1 MAYKFT

-16 EKVVEKALVSY
+16 EKIVEKTLTSY
-27 RGIANDPE
+27 RGVADDPE
-35 VKVMYHETSGEEKE
+35 VKIRYHQETSEERE
-49 SYTVMTVNVSSQ
+49 SYTIMTEKVSTQ
-61 GVNIKHMNGGN
+61 GINIKHMIGGN

-79 LASQMDVRLCYAY
+79 LASQMDVKLCYAY
-92 LNAVKKVHR
+92 LNAIKKVHR
-101 GARIMDEEDKG
+101 GCRIVDEEDKG

-119 AKEQWQQRWQ
+119 AKEQWHLRCK
-129 NMDEIINK
+129 NLDDIINR
-137 GEKLVVAGAVRD
+137 GEKLVISGANRD
-149 FHLNPAKYVGRDEAT
+149 FHLNPARYIGRDEAK
-164 NRIGVV
+164 NKIEEA
-170 FEDLVTIQ
+170 FEDFINVQ
-178 WANLDAINVREEKR
+178 WTNLEAINIREEKR
-192 HVTEEE
+192 HITEEE
-198 ELSSIRVV
+198 ELSTIRVV
-206 DNQED
+206 DNTD
-211 AFIGA
+211 DVFIGV

-230 VKFEDFCHLMK
+230 VKFEDFCSLME
-241 EQDEFQLLDDAQALL
+241 EQDKFRLLDEAQALL
-256 NKMDDEQWNEL
+256 DKMDDEQWNDL
-267 FDRAGGI
+267 FDRAEGI
-274 VRENFRKTFIMRWN
+274 IRENFRKTFIMRWN
-288 TDVSNYTLSEFED
+288 TDISNYKLSEFED

-327 KFYMIRT
+327 RFYMIRT
-334 GEGANGVVMR
+334 GEGKNGVVMR

-363 VYYIRMNLTN
+363 VFYIRMSLTN

-390 KAVPDFN
+390 EAIPDFN
-397 WKEGHSGEILNDTQS
+397 WKGGHSGEILSDAQ
-412 AKLEEVWEDYIGR
+412 ADKLEEVWKDYIER
-425 THAISSEEVVDGNF
+425 THAISSEEVVDGDF
-439 NDFYKEKGWK
+439 NEFYKEKGWK
-449 RPECYQGHGD
+449 KPECYQGHGD

-466 PEEFLE
+466 PDEFLE

-489 HITHNEYQDDEGDLL
+489 NITHNEYHNDEGDLL

-523 AKRIDFVST
+523 AKRIEFVCT

-580 KYVPGAELDIELAAS
+580 RYVPGAELDIELAAS
-595 AYKIVEGESETVLD
+595 AYKIVEGEKETVLD

-614 KMRSDMG
+614 RMRSDMG
-621 IEPEYDKEGNILPMI
+621 IEPEYDKDGNVLPMI
-636 LCNEE
+636 LSNEK

-647 HNEEYPDDAE
+647 HNEEFPDDAE

-700 PDAKKGTLVRGFLWM
+700 PDARKGTLVRGFLWM
-715 QGKINDEN
+715 QGKINNEN

>member
-1 MAYKFI
+1 MAYKFT

-27 RGIANDPE
+27 RGIDNDPE

-61 GVNIKHMNGGN
+61 GVNIKHMIGGN

-119 AKEQWQQRWQ
+119 VKEEWQQRWQ

-149 FHLNPAKYVGRDEAT
+149 FHLNPAKYIGRDEAT
-164 NRIGVV
+164 NRIGEA
-170 FEDLVTIQ
+170 FDDLVAIQ

-198 ELSSIRVV
+198 ELSNIRVV

-211 AFIGA
+211 VFIGA
-216 CQYVGMMKGNTCKM
+216 CQFVGMMKGNTCKM
-230 VKFEDFCHLMK
+230 VKFEDFCHLM
-241 EQDEFQLLDDAQALL
+241 ENQEGFRLLDDAQALL

-288 TDVSNYTLSEFED
+288 TDISNYTLSEFED

-327 KFYMIRT
+327 HFYMIRT
-334 GEGANGVVMR
+334 GEGTNGVVMR

-390 KAVPDFN
+390 EAIPDFN
-397 WKEGHSGEILNDTQS
+397 WKEGHSGEILSDSQTD
-412 AKLEEVWEDYIGR
+412 KLEDVWKDYIER
-425 THAISSEEVVDGNF
+425 THAISSEEVVEGDF

-449 RPECYQGHGD
+449 KPECYQGHGD

-466 PEEFLE
+466 PEEFLT
-472 KHLPEV
+472 KYLPDI
-478 GTWTFFDTAHT
+478 GKWTFYDTAHT
-489 HITHNEYQDDEGDLL
+489 KITHNEYDDEKGDLL

-516 LMLNNAK
+516 LMLNNEK
-523 AKRIDFVST
+523 AKRIDFVCT

-541 KLTIKKVAE
+541 KLKIKKVVE
-550 WDNQV
+550 WDSQV

-565 MPIAFYATDYYTNKK
+565 MNIAFYATDYYANKSR
-580 KYVPGAELDIELAAS
+580 YVPGAELDIELAAS
-595 AYKIVEGESETVLD
+595 AYKIIEGESETVLD

-621 IEPEYDKEGNILPMI
+621 IEPEYDKDGNILPMV
-636 LCNEE
+636 LCNDE

-647 HNEEYPDDAE
+647 HNEEFPDDAE
-657 FASSIKSV
+657 FASPIKSV
-665 EQVSLF
+665 EPLSLF

-700 PDAKKGTLVRGFLWM
+700 PNAQKGTLVRGFLWM
-715 QGKINDEN
+715 QGKIKA

>member
-1 MAYKFI
+1 MAYKFT

-288 TDVSNYTLSEFED
+288 TDISNYTLSEFED